1 MPGTLG
7 LHEGRNTLEILW
19 TISPLALP
27 GGKVISADVKLST
40 PPHFKLSSNHIKVAF
55 VLKLLAQFVLYC
67 WGWGECHPAV
77 VNRNDSNCSM
87 CPSADPSTWKDDD
100 VHFEVKCKGDV
111 GTANFQLDDLLE
123 TQWLDSLSL
132 QLVYST
138 SNGENVR
145 EPVTAMQGT
154 QEKQLNA
161 HTQLCLSF
169 DPRLSPT
176 ICGSCGT
183 TVTTTSELL

>member
-1 MPGTLG
+1 
-7 LHEGRNTLEILW
+7 
-19 TISPLALP
+19 
-27 GGKVISADVKLST
+27 
-40 PPHFKLSSNHIKVAF
+40 
-55 VLKLLAQFVLYC
+55 
-67 WGWGECHPAV
+67 
-77 VNRNDSNCSM
+77 M

-111 GTANFQLDDLLE
+111 GTVNFQLDDLLE

-154 QEKQLNA
+154 QKNN
-161 HTQLCLSF
+161 
-169 DPRLSPT
+169 
-176 ICGSCGT
+176 
-183 TVTTTSELL
+183 